1 MMTAA
6 QEKVTVRVRTD
17 RDLKTFHWVTTL
29 IAMRCL
35 SGLQVRYDMKK
46 PSGNRVV
53 DIQVR
58 CAACQIPV
66 YKPLDKSAV
75 YRVILSSYIAR
86 GGAGL
91 SVIADKKLSHQ
102 VGNITDDIVVMNYFK
117 ANSPIMTGVENRITF
132 VHRENKL
139 PMACAG
145 TKRIQA
151 LNMMLGFAVVVKY
164 VMWTCPIFCAI
175 QLYDQQRQKERWG
188 YGTQDYNLPWGE
200 TRNSQGVAWN
210 KAEQMRLILNSSR
223 NISSLVYVYNL

>member
-1 MMTAA
+1 M
-6 QEKVTVRVRTD
+6 
-17 RDLKTFHWVTTL
+17 
-29 IAMRCL
+29 
-35 SGLQVRYDMKK
+35 RYDMKK

-164 VMWTCPIFCAI
+164 VM
-175 QLYDQQRQKERWG
+175 
-188 YGTQDYNLPWGE
+188 
-200 TRNSQGVAWN
+200 
-210 KAEQMRLILNSSR
+210 
-223 NISSLVYVYNL
+223 